1 MPRLSGPAT
10 WRLMM
15 AMFAG
20 GALAAGCASGA
31 ASPSAAPTASA
42 APAQSASPALS
53 AAAGSVAVELSEWK
67 VVPASATAVAG
78 PVTFAVTNK
87 GTQVHEFVVVKTDTK
102 ASALPVV
109 DHKVDESSLTA
120 VDEIEDI
127 AVGASPTL
135 DVTLEAGHYVLLC
148 NIESHFEQGMYADF
162 DVS

>member
-10 WRLMM
+10 WRLMI
-15 AMFAG
+15 AVIAG
-20 GALAAGCASGA
+20 GVLAAGCASGT
-31 ASPSAAPTASA
+31 ASPSA
-42 APAQSASPALS
+42 APAQSASPAQS
-53 AAAGSVAVELSEWK
+53 AAAGSVGVELSEWK
-67 VVPASATAVAG
+67 VVPAAATAAAG
-78 PVTFAVTNK
+78 PVSFAVTNK

-102 ASALPVV
+102 ADALPVV
-109 DHKVDESSLTA
+109 DNKIDESALTP

-148 NIESHFEQGMYADF
+148 NIETHYEQGMGADF